1 MSEVWSVE
9 ENQIIVDEYID
20 MLKLEL
26 SGNRFVKTARNEA
39 IRRKLP
45 LRTKGSV
52 EFKHQNISAV
62 MIMLGLPYI
71 EGYKPADNFQD
82 SLVDVSIAQL
92 ISDTELQQLVAS
104 RVSAPAPRRAPQSLE
119 IDNVIV
125 PVPTRDLDRSVV
137 RERPIPVQRSSR
149 INYLEQ
155 EARNSSLGL
164 AGEQFVL
171 EVEHR
176 RLWTAGARDLA
187 DRIEHVSVANGDG
200 AGYDVLSYDANG
212 RERLIE
218 VKTTRFGALT
228 PFFATRNEVA
238 VSEAEAARYH
248 VYRVFKFDQAP
259 QLFVLSG
266 SMRTAVKLDPM
277 VYRAS
282 L

>member
-1 MSEVWSVE
+1 
-9 ENQIIVDEYID
+9 

-26 SGNRFVKTARNEA
+26 SGHHFVKTARNEA

-52 EFKHQNISAV
+52 EFKHQNTSAV

-71 EGYKPADNFQD
+71 EGYKPAGNFQD
-82 SLVDVSIAQL
+82 SLVDVSIAKV
-92 ISDTELQQLVAS
+92 ITDTTLQQLVAS
-104 RVSAPAPRRAPQSLE
+104 RVSAPAIRQAPQSLE
-119 IDNVIV
+119 IDHVIV
-125 PVPTRDLDRSVV
+125 PVPTRDLDRSVL

-149 INYLEQ
+149 VNYLEQ

-171 EVEHR
+171 DVEHR
-176 RLWTAGARDLA
+176 RLWMAGARSLA

-200 AGYDVLSYDANG
+200 AGYDVFSYEANG

-228 PFFATRNEVA
+228 PFFATRNEVV
-238 VSEAEAARYH
+238 VSEMEAARYH
-248 VYRVFKFDQAP
+248 VYRVFNFDQSP

-266 SMRTAVKLDPM
+266 SMRTSVQLDPIL
-277 VYRAS
+277 YRAS